1 MQLPPTSLSVAQEE
15 FVLLSMY
22 FFTSYFVHGW
32 DMAYNMLT
40 LSPPLLGGIKT
51 KKELVQ
57 PLHDAE
63 IMMHKHVSH
72 EGT

>member
-1 MQLPPTSLSVAQEE
+1 
-15 FVLLSMY
+15 
-22 FFTSYFVHGW
+22 
-32 DMAYNMLT
+32 MAYNMLT